1 MESTWNFKEK
11 KEVFSTSFLSIE
23 QWIIVTPQGKEIQP
37 FVDKKHDA
45 VIIFPVT
52 EEGKIVTLN
61 QYFVSHQRSF
71 MTLVAGIVEEG
82 EDRLKTAERELLE
95 EAGYEAEEMVY
106 LGAAHRGKWTMG
118 TMHFY
123 IAKNAARTQPQQ
135 LEAEEEIEV
144 RELSVEHVKQLLRS
158 GELQDMGV
166 FGCAY
171 RALDYLGL
179 LSDI

>member
-1 MESTWNFKEK
+1 MESSWNFKDK
-11 KEVFSTSFLSIE
+11 KEIFSSPYLTLE
-23 QWIIVTPQGKEIQP
+23 QWDIVTPQGKEMQP
-37 FVDKKHDA
+37 LLAKEHDA
-45 VIIFPVT
+45 VIVFPIT
-52 EEGKIVTLN
+52 EEGKVVTIH
-61 QYFVSHQRSF
+61 QYFISHQRPF
-71 MTLVAGIVEEG
+71 VTLVVGIVAEG
-82 EDRLKTAERELLE
+82 EDRAKTAERELME
-95 EAGYEAEEMVY
+95 EAGYEAEEMIYV
-106 LGAAHRGKWTMG
+106 GAAHRGKWTTG

-123 IAKNAARTQPQQ
+123 IAKNAVKTQPQQ

>member
-11 KEVFSTSFLSIE
+11 KEVFSAPFVSIE
-23 QWIIVTPQGKEIQP
+23 QWSIVTPQGKEIHP
-37 FVDKKHDA
+37 FIDQKQDA
-45 VIIFPVT
+45 VIVFAIT
-52 EEGKIVTLN
+52 EEGKVVTLN
-61 QYFVSHQRSF
+61 QYFISHQRSF
-71 MTLVAGIVEEG
+71 TTLVAGIVEEG

-106 LGAAHRGKWTMG
+106 LGAAHRGKWTTG

-123 IAKNAARTQPQQ
+123 IAKNAAKIQSQQ
-135 LEAEEEIEV
+135 LEDSEEIEV
-144 RELSVEHVKQLLRS
+144 RELSVDHVKQLLRS

-179 LSDI
+179 LSEV